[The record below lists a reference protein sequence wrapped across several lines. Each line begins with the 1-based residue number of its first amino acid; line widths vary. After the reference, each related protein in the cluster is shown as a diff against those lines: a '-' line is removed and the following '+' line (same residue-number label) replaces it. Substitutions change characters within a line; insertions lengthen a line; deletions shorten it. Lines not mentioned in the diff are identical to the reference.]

1 MSPALSAPSAL
12 YLPVSGLLT
21 GFAALLAFAGAGK
34 LYDAARG
41 GGNGGSVQAALRLA
55 PGPWRVVQTLA
66 GLAECATGLA
76 VCLGVHPGI
85 AGPAMAAQGAAFV
98 GLLVHIRRAGIAG
111 DCGCVRRPVAKAP
124 GGRADQVAPKRAVL
138 RAALLLLAGAAEAA
152 ARIPAPVHAAD
163 APAWPVALL
172 TFAVLVSI
180 DLQWRTRRCRRPL
193 WLPRRQ
199 TINDL
204 RSHGAYQ
211 AMAASAGPL
220 TGPLSHRRT
229 GCVDEF
235 WFAPG
240 PASRSAGRLV
250 AIRVSRTGPSGA
262 LAVRAS
268 IEAAA
273 APTGTRVVRG
283 SGISA

>member
-1 MSPALSAPSAL
+1 MSSAL
-12 YLPVSGLLT
+12 YLPVSALLT
-21 GFAALLAFAGAGK
+21 GFAALLVSAGAGK
-34 LYDAARG
+34 LYDAARSG
-41 GGNGGSVQAALRLA
+41 GDGGSVQAALRLA
-55 PGPWRVVQTLA
+55 PGPWRAVQTFA
-66 GLAECATGLA
+66 GLVECATGLA
-76 VCLGVHPGI
+76 VCLGVHPRISGT
-85 AGPAMAAQGAAFV
+85 AMAVQGAVFV
-98 GLLVHIRRAGIAG
+98 GLLVRIRRAGIAG
-111 DCGCVRRPVAKAP
+111 DCGCVRRPGPKAP
-124 GGRADQVAPKRAVL
+124 GGADQVVPRRAVL

-152 ARIPAPVHAAD
+152 ARIPAPTRAAD
-163 APAWPVALL
+163 APAWAGALL

-193 WLPRRQ
+193 WLPLRQ

-220 TGPLSHRRT
+220 TGPVSYRRA

-235 WFAPG
+235 WFAAG
-240 PASRSAGRLV
+240 PASRAAGRVV
-250 AIRVSRTGPSGA
+250 AIRVSRTGPSGT

-273 APTGTRVVRG
+273 PQTGTRALRAA
-283 SGISA
+283 SIST

>member
-1 MSPALSAPSAL
+1 MSSAL

-21 GFAALLAFAGAGK
+21 GFAALLVFAGAGK

-41 GGNGGSVQAALRLA
+41 GGDGSSVQAALRLA

-66 GLAECATGLA
+66 GLVECATGLA
-76 VCLGVHPGI
+76 VCFGVHPGI
-85 AGPAMAAQGAAFV
+85 SGTAMAAQGAVFV

-111 DCGCVRRPVAKAP
+111 DCGCVRRPVSKAP
-124 GGRADQVAPKRAVL
+124 GGGARQVAAKRAVL
-138 RAALLLLAGAAEAA
+138 RAALLLLAGVAEAVV
-152 ARIPAPVHAAD
+152 RIPAPTRAAD
-163 APAWPVALL
+163 APAWVGALL

-193 WLPRRQ
+193 WLPLRQ

-220 TGPLSHRRT
+220 TGPVSYRRA

-235 WFAPG
+235 WFAAG
-240 PASRSAGRLV
+240 PESRAAGRLV
-250 AIRVSRTGPSGA
+250 AVRVSRTGPSGA

-273 APTGTRVVRG
+273 PRTGTRVVRAP
-283 SGISA
+283 GIST